1 MHKSETDELSLFIT
15 ITLFLDY
22 SSGLFGDISLKI
34 SDIQKKMKRHV
45 IILKSPEKNQFYLKL
60 IIWYF

>member
-22 SSGLFGDISLKI
+22 SSQLFGDFSSKI
-34 SDIQKKMKRHV
+34 SDIQMKIKRHV
-45 IILKSPEKNQFYLKL
+45 IILKRPEKKQFYLKL
-60 IIWYF
+60 IIWHF